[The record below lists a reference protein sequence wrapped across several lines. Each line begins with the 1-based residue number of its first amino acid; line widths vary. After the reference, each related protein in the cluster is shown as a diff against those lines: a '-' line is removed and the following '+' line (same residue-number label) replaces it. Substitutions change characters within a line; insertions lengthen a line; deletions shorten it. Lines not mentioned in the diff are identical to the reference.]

1 MAAMGARA
9 AAGGSGPGGSWRVLS
24 GVTRRAPPSAVPA
37 DGAVVTNGTEGA
49 TWSSC

>member
-1 MAAMGARA
+1 MAAMGACDGRRVRTE
-9 AAGGSGPGGSWRVLS
+9 GNRRVLS
-24 GVTRRAPPSAVPA
+24 GATRRAPPSAVPV

>member
-1 MAAMGARA
+1 MAAMGAC
-9 AAGGSGPGGSWRVLS
+9 GGRRVRTEESLRVLS
-24 GVTRRAPPSAVPA
+24 GATRRAPPSAVPA